1 MDKSDYVD
9 KINYLLQD
17 FTTYSALNKDPSE
30 KGNRYFHQS
39 IKKLLNGKEDLIK
52 KLSTQNPSTP
62 YMYGIIKTHKPD
74 QPPRPIISSIGS
86 VTYKLSKWLVTLSP
100 LVGTISDSF
109 VKNSEDLVC
118 KLKSIN
124 VSYPYH
130 LVSFDVVSLFNKVP
144 IKDVLSF
151 LPNILEENI
160 QGIPR
165 KNIIELIRL
174 CVEDSSFVF
183 EGKFYTQKFG
193 MAMGNPLSPVLA
205 NIYMEYFE
213 KHLLNSIKDQH
224 IVWLRYVD
232 DILCFWPRMYSIDNF
247 LVKLNSLA
255 HSIKFTHEVEKDNVL
270 PFLDVS
276 VIRHDGTLKTKV
288 YRKPTNILSYVHFYS
303 NHHINVKRSVFISM
317 YLRAYRISDPEFLKE
332 ELDFIQS
339 IGQRLK
345 YPLNILH
352 QCHNSAKKRFH
363 TTQNIDSTPPSHL
376 RNLVLPFHENFLGV
390 AKTLRKLGVRV
401 IFKYHDTIKNTLI
414 RNCPKSD
421 KGVVYKIPCK
431 DCHMFY
437 IGQTGKELQTRISQH
452 KYSVRTGQQS
462 SGLFLH
468 QSEYNHRIDW
478 TGAKVLATS
487 KYFD

>member
-30 KGNRYFHQS
+30 KGNRNFHQS
-39 IKKLLNGKEDLIK
+39 IKKLLPGKEDLVK

-86 VTYKLSKWLVTLSP
+86 VTYKLSKWLVTLLSP

-124 VSYPYH
+124 VSYPYN
-130 LVSFDVVSLFNKVP
+130 LVSFDVVSLFTKVP

-276 VIRHDGTLKTKV
+276 VIRHDGTLETKV
-288 YRKPTNILSYVHFYS
+288 YRKPTNILSLFT
-303 NHHINVKRSVFISM
+303 FILIITSM
-317 YLRAYRISDPEFLKE
+317 
-332 ELDFIQS
+332 
-339 IGQRLK
+339 
-345 YPLNILH
+345 
-352 QCHNSAKKRFH
+352 
-363 TTQNIDSTPPSHL
+363 
-376 RNLVLPFHENFLGV
+376 
-390 AKTLRKLGVRV
+390 
-401 IFKYHDTIKNTLI
+401 FK
-414 RNCPKSD
+414 
-421 KGVVYKIPCK
+421 
-431 DCHMFY
+431 
-437 IGQTGKELQTRISQH
+437 
-452 KYSVRTGQQS
+452 
-462 SGLFLH
+462 GLFL
-468 QSEYNHRIDW
+468 Y
-478 TGAKVLATS
+478 
-487 KYFD
+487 